1 MGKLGRAGLGAGLLA
16 ATLVASVAPVLAF
29 ELFGIR
35 LWGSDDTDDGT
46 IEIIDPLPYSVS
58 IRVEGGDEELEGV
71 VENASALWGGRDE
84 PASGKAGLL
93 SRARGD
99 YRRIL
104 AALYGE
110 GHYGG
115 EISIRIDGREVS
127 GLTLDV
133 ELAPRPALDITVRP
147 GPLFSFGQAG
157 FVNPPVF
164 TVSDDDEIGT
174 PASVGFATGEP
185 ARARV
190 IGSASALAV
199 EQWRQ
204 LGHPKA
210 AETGRD
216 VLAEHPSATL
226 DVSIRLD
233 PGRAARFGRTRV
245 EGSSRT
251 DPGFIAYMADIPEGA
266 EFDPDAIDASRDRL
280 TRLGVFRSIR
290 IEEADEIAPDGSL
303 PMTVVVEDRRPR
315 TIGFGATLST
325 IDGLGLEA
333 YWQHRNLFG
342 RAERIR
348 FAANIENL
356 GVTSNPDEFNYSL
369 GVTFTKPG
377 AIDPDT
383 DFVAALV
390 ALQNDFDTY
399 RETSVTARA
408 GFQRQFGDEFSGS
421 LFAQASRARYEDDF
435 GTRNFTTFGI
445 QGRAE
450 YDRRRVDPL
459 NAVEGYY
466 LAADVIPFYEAEFGN
481 PALRAT
487 LEGRTYYSLD
497 ADSRYV
503 LAGRALVG
511 SYLGPDAAES
521 PPDLLFFTGGGGSVR
536 GYAFRSI
543 GIDVPG
549 ADDET
554 SVIGGR
560 GLLEGSLEFRVRLN
574 ESFGVVGF
582 VDSGYVT
589 EDPDFQGATDLRTG
603 VGLGVRYFTPIGAIR
618 ADLAT
623 PVDPRDDDSLFGLYI
638 GIGQA
643 F

>member
-1 MGKLGRAGLGAGLLA
+1 MGKLGRTGVGAGLLA
-16 ATLVASVAPVLAF
+16 TTLIASAAPSPAF

-35 LWGSDDTDDGT
+35 LWGSDETDDGR
-46 IEIIDPLPYSVS
+46 IEIIDPLPYSVT
-58 IRVEGGDEELEGV
+58 IRVEGAEDGLQGV

-115 EISIRIDGREVS
+115 VISIRLDGREVAD
-127 GLTLDV
+127 LTLAVDLPAEPSLDV
-133 ELAPRPALDITVRP
+133 EVRP
-147 GPLFSFGQAG
+147 GPQFTFGNVG

-164 TVSDDDEIGT
+164 VASEADYVD
-174 PASVGFATGEP
+174 PPRSVGFATGEP

-190 IGSASALAV
+190 IGAASALAV

-216 VLAEHPSATL
+216 VIADHPSDTL
-226 DVSIRLD
+226 DASIRLD

-245 EGSSRT
+245 EGASRT

-266 EFDPDAIDASRDRL
+266 EFDPDTVAAARDRL

-290 IEEADEIAPDGSL
+290 VDEAEAIGPDGSL
-303 PMTVVVEDRRPR
+303 PMTVSVVDRRPR

-325 IDGLGLEA
+325 IDGAGLEA

-348 FAANIENL
+348 FAAKIENL

-383 DFVAALV
+383 DFVASLV

-399 RETSVTARA
+399 RERSVTGRA
-408 GFQRQFGDEFSGS
+408 GFQRQFGDYFSGS

-435 GTRNFTTFGI
+435 GTRNFTTFGV

-459 NAVEGYY
+459 NAIGGYY
-466 LAADVIPFYEAEFGN
+466 LAADVLPFYEAEFGN

-487 LEGRTYYSLD
+487 VEGRRYYSLD
-497 ADSRYV
+497 ADARYV

-543 GIDVPG
+543 GVEVPDG
-549 ADDET
+549 EDGDRL
-554 SVIGGR
+554 VGGR
-560 GLLEGSLEFRVRLN
+560 GLAEASIELRVRLN
-574 ESFGVVGF
+574 EPFGVVGF
-582 VDSGYVT
+582 VDTGYVT
-589 EDPDFQGATDLRTG
+589 EDPDFQGASDLRTG
-603 VGLGVRYFTPIGAIR
+603 VGVGVRYFTPIGAIR

-623 PVDPRDDDSLFGLYI
+623 PIDRRDGDSLFGLYI